1 MDKNEIIGAIFAIL
15 IIFGGI
21 TGYNYVESYNDKEMA
36 RAGLEQCLETP
47 DWSNS
52 GTIWVKDCG
61 LYMTE
66 WKKVQ
71 DD

>member
-1 MDKNEIIGAIFAIL
+1 MDNNEIIGILIGIL
-15 IIFGGI
+15 IIFGGM
-21 TGYNYVESYNDKEMA
+21 TGYSYVDSYNDNEMA
-36 RAGLEQCLETP
+36 LSGLEQCLTTP
-47 DWSNS
+47 NWSNS